1 MSFLLNYD
9 SLLAKLVTWGTNR
22 FDAIQKM
29 QYALD
34 NLTIS
39 GVDTTVPF
47 HQYILKN
54 KDYLDGRVNTR
65 WIEDIVLREYGK

>member
-1 MSFLLNYD
+1 
-9 SLLAKLVTWGTNR
+9 
-22 FDAIQKM
+22 M